1 MNKVLYTYNLCL
13 FSINITNSNKTFFRH
28 LYNSDDDSD
37 FCKIFCSITSFFFF
51 FFGGDLKANDLK
63 TGLTFV
69 NKTS

>member
-13 FSINITNSNKTFFRH
+13 FSINITNSNKNFLGIYIILMMIVTSVKYFAVSH
-28 LYNSDDDSD
+28 L
-37 FCKIFCSITSFFFF
+37 FFF